1 MNLQMAELLYIEG
14 FMVNMNQESCI
25 TKQKIYGI

>member
-1 MNLQMAELLYIEG
+1 MNLQMAELLYIED
-14 FMVNMNQESCI
+14 FMVNMNQESCM